1 MECKSN
7 IFGGWKKYD
16 ERGGCFSRYSSGV
29 KRKEEDD
36 ASRAPLPIHSAT
48 LFPRGSLRPKFIA
61 RGNAF
66 IPSVTL
72 PSVFSSY
79 FYRHR
84 VLSLFSSSSTSRRL
98 VFPPFLSVSFSFR
111 SGDNHDP
118 REYQMPRLPSIS
130 PLGTTFSSSPP
141 LLAVRGTVAGAQ
153 LPPRMA
159 LTRLENTLR
168 RDNLVRGPRL
178 SFERN
183 W

>member
-72 PSVFSSY
+72 PSASSSY

-84 VLSLFSSSSTSRRL
+84 VYSLSFRHPQPRASTSS
-98 VFPPFLSVSFSFR
+98 FLRFSPFR
-111 SGDNHDP
+111 SRSDRGTITIPENIKCPVCLRFHHLEP
-118 REYQMPRLPSIS
+118 PS
-130 PLGTTFSSSPP
+130 LPP
-141 LLAVRGTVAGAQ
+141 LPYWPFVAQ
-153 LPPRMA
+153 L
-159 LTRLENTLR
+159 
-168 RDNLVRGPRL
+168 RGP
-178 SFERN
+178 SFLLEWR
-183 W
+183 

>member
-1 MECKSN
+1 
-7 IFGGWKKYD
+7 
-16 ERGGCFSRYSSGV
+16 
-29 KRKEEDD
+29 
-36 ASRAPLPIHSAT
+36 
-48 LFPRGSLRPKFIA
+48 
-61 RGNAF
+61 
-66 IPSVTL
+66 
-72 PSVFSSY
+72 
-79 FYRHR
+79 
-84 VLSLFSSSSTSRRL
+84 
-98 VFPPFLSVSFSFR
+98 
-111 SGDNHDP
+111 
-118 REYQMPRLPSIS
+118 MPRLPSIS